1 MDSDLVDRKIKEFDA
16 WMASR
21 ATEPPRSVV
30 EEDQDEVSSADVE
43 YDTDDADVPEIPR
56 ERWDDLS

>member
-1 MDSDLVDRKIKEFDA
+1 MDKDLVDRKIKEFDA

-21 ATEPPRSVV
+21 ATEPPPSVV
-30 EEDQDEVSSADVE
+30 EEDQDEVADVE

>member
-21 ATEPPRSVV
+21 ATEPPPSD
-30 EEDQDEVSSADVE
+30 EKEDEVSSADDE
-43 YDTDDADVPEIPR
+43 GVPEIPC